1 MNILDCAFQ
10 FADIMIMGTV
20 LQKATH
26 HLDALFYCNVRLIL
40 VVNGSDAD
48 LKVTLPL
55 CLTIRYRFLRFG
67 PLISL
72 YSIPSCNCAYKFRC
86 PVGVYI
92 MNPNSSEYA
101 MYLPFCTADDDSKLF
116 DEHMRCQ
123 AHNFDLNWSSSS
135 HWYRLQ
141 NNSLGCFHPVIIR
154 I

>member
-1 MNILDCAFQ
+1 MNILDRAFQ

-26 HLDALFYCNVRLIL
+26 HLDALFYCIVRLIL

-101 MYLPFCTADDDSKLF
+101 MYLPFCTADDDFKLF
-116 DEHMRCQ
+116 DEHT
-123 AHNFDLNWSSSS
+123 
-135 HWYRLQ
+135 
-141 NNSLGCFHPVIIR
+141 
-154 I
+154 

>member
-1 MNILDCAFQ
+1 MCFSVHRYHDHGNS
-10 FADIMIMGTV
+10 FAETDSPFRCI
-20 LQKATH
+20 
-26 HLDALFYCNVRLIL
+26 VRLIL

-67 PLISL
+67 PPISL

-141 NNSLGCFHPVIIR
+141 NNSLGCFHQVIFR